1 LHADKNHIISTARN
15 KLHRLAKKYA
25 PRIWTRKKNYFF
37 KRAKRIRSKLKRKA
51 EMKNVIKTRKG
62 QWYRKWI
69 AEKNKKSIL
78 QKKWKDPLKTK
89 EVFSVYTN
97 KIISFVETN
106 LLTKQERVL
115 KKKPSYLPLNFRK
128 KKKGI
133 SKWKGK
139 ALFF

>member
-1 LHADKNHIISTARN
+1 
-15 KLHRLAKKYA
+15 
-25 PRIWTRKKNYFF
+25 
-37 KRAKRIRSKLKRKA
+37 
-51 EMKNVIKTRKG
+51 
-62 QWYRKWI
+62 
-69 AEKNKKSIL
+69 
-78 QKKWKDPLKTK
+78 
-89 EVFSVYTN
+89 VFSVYTN

-133 SKWKGK
+133 SNLKGK